1 MKKIN
6 KKNRFILIQLPICIF
21 LILLIFE
28 ILAYLL
34 SDFRAIRH
42 GLDRKVSYIENDN
55 NNSFN
60 DILLFG
66 DSVTKDIVD
75 EYNIY
80 REKYGIV
87 NMTTNRASGFIGAF
101 LLYKKYTKKNKPPK
115 YVVVSST
122 PHFITFF
129 PEHKTKELYLT
140 SVFNSKDEINFISK
154 YYDKKEY
161 SFFQN
166 LKHKIK
172 STDLSILNIE
182 NNIIYPL
189 VNISALV
196 DTSDSLSIG
205 KKIITEVKS
214 SNKNSIKNYNKVISN
229 NNTKYSP
236 IIISSFNEKLIED
249 FFRKLKDDEV
259 KLFISWA
266 PIKEN
271 YFRYIS
277 SNNQLNMLENIL
289 KKKAMEINLD
299 ISFHNF
305 SYPKPFPN
313 QAFRDEDHLKLGYWR
328 NYYAFLLRNYI
339 ENKVF

>member
-42 GLDRKVSYIENDN
+42 GLDKKVSYIENDN
-55 NNSFN
+55 NSFN
-60 DILLFG
+60 DVLLFG
-66 DSVTKDIVD
+66 DSVTKDIAD

-80 REKYGIV
+80 RKKYGIV

-172 STDLSILNIE
+172 SIDLSILNIE

-236 IIISSFNEKLIED
+236 IIINSFNEKLIED
-249 FFRKLKDDEV
+249 FFK
-259 KLFISWA
+259 
-266 PIKEN
+266 N
-271 YFRYIS
+271 
-277 SNNQLNMLENIL
+277 
-289 KKKAMEINLD
+289 
-299 ISFHNF
+299 
-305 SYPKPFPN
+305 
-313 QAFRDEDHLKLGYWR
+313 
-328 NYYAFLLRNYI
+328 
-339 ENKVF
+339 

>member
-1 MKKIN
+1 M
-6 KKNRFILIQLPICIF
+6 
-21 LILLIFE
+21 
-28 ILAYLL
+28 
-34 SDFRAIRH
+34 
-42 GLDRKVSYIENDN
+42 
-55 NNSFN
+55 
-60 DILLFG
+60 
-66 DSVTKDIVD
+66 
-75 EYNIY
+75 
-80 REKYGIV
+80 
-87 NMTTNRASGFIGAF
+87 
-101 LLYKKYTKKNKPPK
+101 
-115 YVVVSST
+115 
-122 PHFITFF
+122 
-129 PEHKTKELYLT
+129 T

-236 IIISSFNEKLIED
+236 IIINSFNEKLIED
-249 FFRKLKDDEV
+249 FFVKLKNDEV
-259 KLFISWA
+259 KLFVSWA
-266 PIKEN
+266 PIKED
-271 YFRYIS
+271 YFHYLS
-277 SNNQLNMLENIL
+277 NNNQLNMLENIL

-299 ISFHNF
+299 ITFHDF

-313 QAFRDEDHLKLGYWR
+313 QSFRDEDHLKLGYWR